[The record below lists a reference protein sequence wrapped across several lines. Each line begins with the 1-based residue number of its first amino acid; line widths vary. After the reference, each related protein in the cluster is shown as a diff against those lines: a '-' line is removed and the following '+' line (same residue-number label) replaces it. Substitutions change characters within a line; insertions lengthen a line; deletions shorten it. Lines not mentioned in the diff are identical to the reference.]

1 MTQTHFRQEPV
12 AVIGFACRLPGE
24 NNSPQEL
31 WDFLERGGIASNNV
45 PKTRFNIYGHYDGS
59 HKPGTMRP
67 KGGMFIGDHDMADFD
82 ASFFEIGGTEAVAMD
97 PNQRQMLEVV
107 YEGLEN
113 AGIPLE
119 KIDGQPVACYVASYA
134 SDYGDMQNRDAED
147 RPANC
152 AIGVGRSIM
161 ANRLSY
167 FLNVK
172 GPSITIDTACSGSLV
187 GLDLA
192 CRSVQSGEV
201 NTAIVAASNLYLNPD
216 HVMDAGNVGQAHSP
230 TALCHTFDAD
240 ADGYVKAEAV
250 SCVIVK
256 KLSAAIRDRDP
267 IRGIVRGTASNSNGR
282 TGGIAS
288 PSHEAQAAAIRS
300 AYANAGITNLHE
312 TAYLECHGTGT
323 QAGDPT
329 EVRGAGSVFAA
340 TRVGNNPLLIGSIK
354 SNIGHSEPAA
364 GNSGLLKVIMSMEKG
379 VIPGTPLF
387 IKPSPKIDF
396 EGSKVQAFRTA
407 VPWPDQGYPLRRASI
422 NSFGYGGSNAHAI
435 VEQASLDVRSF
446 YRSSYAAEIDDEKDD
461 GEDNWQNDDEISD
474 RPYTLVVSAN
484 DAQSLRENIRGLTRH
499 MVNPRVRVKLADL
512 AATLSQRRSRLWHR
526 AFLTTRSTEI
536 EEKDFVMGKNRG
548 QAPKIAF
555 VFTGQGAQWPQMGKE
570 LLQFFPWTRAILE
583 ELDAALQSQPGPPKW
598 SLVAELTE
606 PRSGEHLRQP
616 EYSQPLVTALQLCI
630 FAVLESWGIY
640 PSSVV
645 GHSSGEI
652 AAAYA
657 AGYLDRASAIKAAF
671 YRGQA
676 ALNCKRQGRVDSN
689 VGMLAVGLGP
699 DATLEYLD
707 KYNGSAWIACFNS
720 PSSVTVSGKRSTLN
734 ALSEDI
740 KAEGHFARALQV
752 DLAYHSELMG
762 PIGED
767 YFTLLQDDVQFQPLQ
782 GDNTNKVQMF
792 SSVTG
797 SLKETTTDI
806 LYWKTNMVSPVRFS
820 EALTELVNTDA
831 PTMIIEIGP
840 SGALAGPTSQVL
852 KALPNSGDIQ
862 YCAAWAR
869 GANSGKALFDVAGHL
884 FAIGAPIDFAQVNEY
899 DATDVRTLVDLP
911 NYSWN
916 HSIKY
921 WHENAASH
929 DWRYKQF
936 ITHDLLGAKIPG
948 TAWESPTWRKHLKL
962 ADVPWLRDHKM
973 GPDVLIPGAGLATM
987 ALEAMYQ
994 KYCVLNPENAV
1005 ASPNELAY
1013 RFRNVKFERA
1023 VVVEENNSTTILLT
1037 LMNVPGSKDWHEFRI
1052 RTTVASVIYEH
1063 CSGLIRIQDPIGDD
1077 EALNEKQ
1084 LAPLKNPQSAQL
1096 WYKAQQEVGM
1106 GFGPSFQTIKSIE
1119 SVSGSRTCRT
1129 IVSLEPPASK
1139 WDPQSYYP
1147 FHPAILD
1154 GCLQTATP
1162 ANAAGERSL
1171 VKDTMIPA
1179 LVDDMIINKIPR
1191 ELVEGLSVA
1200 ESLYTGRGRRDV
1212 AKSWTANIAIHHPQT
1227 GALLLRVRGLNYIRL
1242 DVDEKPDGHV
1252 FSTAIWKPDVSLLT
1266 QDQLMYLTPST
1277 PDSSRLDMVL
1287 DLVAQKVPTLQ
1298 ILEVSTNK
1306 DDMSSLWLQGRDE
1319 QARSAYGLYHLASPS
1334 ATSVANLKS
1343 AHESKPNTELHLLD
1357 FAKDRLGLPN
1367 NHGLY
1372 DLLILKAT
1380 ADKNGVTSPAGIL
1393 ERLNILLKPTA
1404 FVLVVTP
1411 TKSIEGRSDDL
1422 LQDELNNDMDV
1433 ALLEES
1439 SPSSGSLT
1447 PSDESSFTS
1456 VGSVDGKSS
1465 FTGEWTGLQKLE
1477 GLSQFGSVLRITPEP
1492 GHHANAHLWRPM
1504 FNIPPSPSPLQRQ
1517 LIIARFHADSPT
1529 LSSTLK
1535 ALLKPSGWSIRTVPI
1550 TKLMMEAKNSDTSQ
1564 SVVMVLDE
1572 LFKPVLTQISESQW
1586 KALKILISTGQP
1598 LLWVTKGGQTS
1609 KVSDPDNALVHGLFR
1624 VIRREDPQANLT
1636 TLDVQSATS
1645 PATSEA
1651 IDRLLPR
1658 VLGGTHG
1665 ETEYAERDGI
1675 LLMQRLTPDRAI
1687 NEFKAAEGDKA
1698 FEPIVKSFH
1707 ETAAQVRLQ
1716 AEKVGT
1722 LQSLTWCETAIGEVP
1737 MESGMVEIEVMAVG
1751 VNFKDV
1757 ATTIGIVPENEHTIG
1772 CECAGYIKRIA
1783 PGLQTDLQVGDRVA
1797 AMRSGTYTNRVQC
1810 PFERVH
1816 RIPDSMSYDEAS
1828 TIPLVYLTA
1837 IYSLYHLGNLQAGQ
1851 SVLIHSA
1858 AGGVGLAAIQLA
1870 QHKKC
1875 DVFVTVGTEAKRQF
1889 LARTFSLPENRMFSS
1904 RSTRF
1909 AEEIRRETNGR
1920 GVNVILNSLT
1930 GELLDESWRLTA
1942 DGGIMVEIG
1951 KRDIVD
1957 RNSLAM
1963 EPFDRNC
1970 SFRAVD
1976 LSYTREI
1983 TNELIG
1989 NLLHEI
1995 FDLVNGGH
2003 VGPIYPITRYPFEEV
2018 IPALSYMRSGKHMGK
2033 IVISGPTEGTDLN
2046 LPIRPA
2052 VPTLQ
2057 LDSAAAYLIVG
2068 GLRGLCGSLAVYLA
2082 RQGARCIISISRSG
2096 IQDPASARVHANCA
2110 AYGCEIVEAK
2120 GDVGDLDFVRQVF
2133 RSIQPRRV
2141 AGLIQGAMVL
2151 RDKPYETMTHDDYI
2165 TSIHAKVAGTW
2176 NLHLAAQ
2183 HEQPQPLDFFTM
2195 LSSISSVI
2203 GNKGQANYAAGNAF
2217 LDAFASYRN
2226 ATGLRANTI
2235 NLGLIEDVGYVAEQG
2250 GTLEARFDRSQWVP
2264 INEGTL
2270 RRIIS
2275 YSILQQQQIVRGSLN
2290 SAQLITGLAYPLV
2303 ANSSAE
2309 LKEEARFGFFFSNH
2323 SSGGG
2328 GNNDN
2333 GQDDPTTGAIKALHL
2348 LHASQADITALSK
2361 AALGLLQMQLIKI
2374 LRLEAEMEPGKPLM
2388 AYGLDSLSAVEL
2400 RGWVRQKTGAELSTL
2415 DITNASSLTALSEKL
2430 VSKLPPVK

>member
-1 MTQTHFRQEPV
+1 MTQTQFRQEPV

-45 PKTRFNIYGHYDGS
+45 PKTRFNIDGHYDGS

-67 KGGMFIGDHDMADFD
+67 KGGMFIGSHDMADFD

-119 KIDGQPVACYVASYA
+119 KIDGQPVGCYVASYA

-201 NTAIVAASNLYLNPD
+201 STAIVAASNLYLNPD

-256 KLSAAIRDRDP
+256 NLSAAIRDRDP

-300 AYANAGITNLHE
+300 AYANAGITSLHE

-340 TRVGNNPLLIGSIK
+340 TRVGDNPLLIGSIK

-387 IKPSPKIDF
+387 IKPSTKIDF
-396 EGSKVQAFRTA
+396 KGCKVQAFRTA
-407 VPWPDQGYPLRRASI
+407 VPWPDQGYSLRRASI

-446 YRSSYAAEIDDEKDD
+446 YRSSYAPEIEDEDYDEEKHCQD
-461 GEDNWQNDDEISD
+461 DDEISD

-484 DAQSLRENIRGLTRH
+484 DAQSLRENIRRLTRH
-499 MVNPRVRVKLADL
+499 LVNPRVRINLADL

-536 EEKDFVMGKNRG
+536 EEKDFVVGKNRG

-583 ELDAALQSQPGPPKW
+583 ELDAALQSQPDPPKW

-630 FAVLESWGIY
+630 FAVLETWGVC

-671 YRGQA
+671 YRGRA
-676 ALNCKRQGRVDSN
+676 ALNCKSQGRVDSN
-689 VGMLAVGLGP
+689 VGMLAIGLGS

-707 KYNGSAWIACFNS
+707 KYKGSAWIACFNS
-720 PSSVTVSGKRSTLN
+720 PSSVTVSGERSTLN
-734 ALSEDI
+734 ALAEDI
-740 KAEGHFARALQV
+740 KAQGHFARALQV

-767 YFTLLQDDVQFQPLQ
+767 YFTLLQDDVQFKPLQ
-782 GDNTNKVQMF
+782 VDDTKRPLMF

-797 SLKETTTDI
+797 SLKETTTDV

-840 SGALAGPTSQVL
+840 SGALAGPTLQVL

-869 GANSGKALFDVAGHL
+869 GASSGKALFDVAGHL

-899 DATDVRTLVDLP
+899 IATEVRTLVDLP

-921 WHENAASH
+921 WHENTASH
-929 DWRYKQF
+929 DWRYKPF
-936 ITHDLLGAKIPG
+936 ITHDLLGSKIPG

-994 KYCVLNPENAV
+994 KYCALNPENAV

-1023 VVVEENNSTTILLT
+1023 VVVEESKSTTILLS
-1037 LMNVPGSKDWHEFRI
+1037 LMNMPGSHDWHEFRI
-1052 RTTVASVIYEH
+1052 RTTAAGVIYEH
-1063 CSGLIRIQDPIGDD
+1063 CSGFIRIQDPIDDD
-1077 EALNEKQ
+1077 EALDQKQ
-1084 LAPLKNPQSAQL
+1084 LAPIENRQSAQL
-1096 WYKAQQEVGM
+1096 WYKTQQEVGM

-1179 LVDDMIINKIPR
+1179 LVDDMIINKVPR

-1212 AKSWTANIAIHHPQT
+1212 AKSWTANISIYHPQT

-1242 DVDEKPDGHV
+1242 DVDEKPDFHV
-1252 FSTAIWKPDVSLLT
+1252 FSTPIWKPDISLLT
-1266 QDQLMYLTPST
+1266 QDQLMYLTPSS
-1277 PDSSRLDMVL
+1277 PGSSRLDMVL

-1298 ILEVSTNK
+1298 VLEVSMDETDK
-1306 DDMSSLWLQGRDE
+1306 SSLWLQRRDK
-1319 QARSAYGLYHLASPS
+1319 QARSAYRLYHLASPS
-1334 ATSVANLKS
+1334 ATSVANLNS
-1343 AHESKPNTELHLLD
+1343 THESKPNTEFHLLD
-1357 FAKDRLGLPN
+1357 FSKDRLGLTN

-1372 DLLILKAT
+1372 DLLIFKA
-1380 ADKNGVTSPAGIL
+1380 AAEKDVVTSSASIL
-1393 ERLNILLKPTA
+1393 ERLKILLTPAA
-1404 FVLVVTP
+1404 FVLVITP
-1411 TKSIEGRSDDL
+1411 TNSIEARSDDL
-1422 LQDELNNDMDV
+1422 LEDELNSDINV
-1433 ALLEES
+1433 VPLEES

-1456 VGSVDGKSS
+1456 LGSVNGKSS
-1465 FTGEWTGLQKLE
+1465 MAKWTGLRKLE
-1477 GLSQFGSVLRITPEP
+1477 GLSQFGQVLRITPDP
-1492 GHHANAHLWRPM
+1492 GHHADAHLWRPLI
-1504 FNIPPSPSPLQRQ
+1504 NISQSASPRHKQ
-1517 LIIARFHADSPT
+1517 LIVARFHADSPT

-1550 TKLMMEAKNSDTSQ
+1550 TKLATEAKNSDTSQ
-1564 SVVMVLDE
+1564 SVVVVMDE

-1586 KALKILISTGQP
+1586 EALKMVISTGQP

-1624 VIRREDPQANLT
+1624 VVRREDPQANLT

-1651 IDRLLPR
+1651 IYTLLQR
-1658 VLGGTHG
+1658 VLDGTHG

-1675 LLMQRLTPDRAI
+1675 LLMQRLIPDRAI
-1687 NEFKAAEGDKA
+1687 NEFKAAEDGKVS
-1698 FEPIVKSFH
+1698 EPVVRSLH

-1722 LQSLTWCETAIGEVP
+1722 LQSLTWCETAVGEVP
-1737 MESGMVEIEVMAVG
+1737 MEPGMVEIEVMAVG
-1751 VNFKDV
+1751 VNFKV
-1757 ATTIGIVPENEHTIG
+1757 RPNFSSN
-1772 CECAGYIKRIA
+1772 C
-1783 PGLQTDLQVGDRVA
+1783 DRVA
-1797 AMRSGTYTNRVQC
+1797 AMRSGTYANRVQC

-1889 LARTFSLPENRMFSS
+1889 LARTFNIPENRMFSS

-1909 AEEIRRETNGR
+1909 AEEIRRETDGR
-1920 GVNVILNSLT
+1920 GVDVILNSLT

-1989 NLLHEI
+1989 NLLGEI
-1995 FDLVNGGH
+1995 FDLINGGH
-2003 VGPIYPITRYPFEEV
+2003 VGPINPITRYPFEEV

-2033 IVISGPTEGTDLN
+2033 IVISGPTEGTDLK

-2052 VPTLQ
+2052 VPTLR
-2057 LDSAAAYLIVG
+2057 LDPAAAYLIVG

-2096 IQDPASARVHANCA
+2096 IQDPASARAHTNCA

-2120 GDVGDLDFVRQVF
+2120 GDVADLDFVQKVF

-2165 TSIHAKVAGTW
+2165 TSIHAKIAGTW

-2183 HEQPQPLDFFTM
+2183 QEQPQPLDFFTM
-2195 LSSISSVI
+2195 LSSISSVV

-2226 ATGLRANTI
+2226 AGGLRANTI

-2250 GTLEARFDRSQWVP
+2250 GNLEARFDRSQWVP
-2264 INEGTL
+2264 INEGML
-2270 RRIIS
+2270 RRILS
-2275 YSILQQQQIVRGSLN
+2275 YSILQQQRSIRGSLN

-2323 SSGGG
+2323 SIGSGG

-2333 GQDDPTTGAIKALHL
+2333 GGQDDPTAGAIKALHL

-2415 DITNASSLTALSEKL
+2415 DITNASSLTALSDKL